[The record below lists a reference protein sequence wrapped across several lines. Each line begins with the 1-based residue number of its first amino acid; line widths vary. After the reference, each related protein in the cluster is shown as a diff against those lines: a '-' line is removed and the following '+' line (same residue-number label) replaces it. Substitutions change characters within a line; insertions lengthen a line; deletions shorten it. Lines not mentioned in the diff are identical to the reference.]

1 MIDSGARMEMIR
13 ILIFAAL
20 FAIVA
25 SLGTALYHLSSGK
38 HDSKK
43 MVRALTVRIVLSLVL
58 FFLIMAAWWFGLITP
73 HAYQQ

>member
-1 MIDSGARMEMIR
+1 MEMIR

-20 FAIVA
+20 IAIVA

-38 HDSKK
+38 PDSKK